1 MEKKWIIGLLTLMVL
16 VSGCTST
23 TTVRPA
29 EPTPEAPTSR
39 VISTPTIT
47 PNVISTPTI
56 TPNAI
61 STPTITI
68 QATPTSTMTPNV
80 TPQY

>member
-29 EPTPEAPTSR
+29 ESTPEAPTSR

-56 TPNAI
+56 T
-61 STPTITI
+61 I

>member
-56 TPNAI
+56 T
-61 STPTITI
+61 I